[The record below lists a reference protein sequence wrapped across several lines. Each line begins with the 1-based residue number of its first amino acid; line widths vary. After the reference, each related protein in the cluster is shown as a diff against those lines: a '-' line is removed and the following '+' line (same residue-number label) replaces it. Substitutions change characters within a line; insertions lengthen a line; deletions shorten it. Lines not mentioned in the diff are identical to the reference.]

1 MTALTQFNPSGFGE
15 LIEFAKMV
23 STTQIIPQAYQ
34 GKPDDIVAAVIM
46 GADVGL
52 SPMQA
57 LQNIAVIRGKATIW
71 GDGLLAICQGHP
83 AYAGIKEWLEGA
95 GTPEAT
101 AYCRIKRAVHGGI
114 EETTQSFSVAQA
126 KRANLWGNKGPWAQY
141 PERMLQMRARAFALR
156 DSFSDALKGFLPAE
170 EVRDYND
177 EPVRVQQVEAPAEV
191 KAVLMPPK
199 KEEKPKAKPKKKKAR
214 TPAANK
220 KSFVGAAK
228 AFAKYDLT
236 EERLLAFLGIEAP
249 VQFDESLEERLREAY
264 PVVARGQYPKGLEP
278 AMVTCSAEVPA
289 PPGQDM
295 AGVE

>member
-199 KEEKPKAKPKKKKAR
+199 KEEKPKKAR
-214 TPAANK
+214 TAAANK
-220 KSFVGAAK
+220 KAMAKVAKSFAEAGISDAQL
-228 AFAKYDLT
+228 LT
-236 EERLLAFLGIEAP
+236 HLGIDDP
-249 VQFDESLEERLREAY
+249 LQFTEDMQKELRETFKQ
-264 PVVARGQYPKGLEP
+264 VSRGQYPKGLEP
-278 AMVTCSAEVPA
+278 MVTCSAEVPA